1 MSEGG
6 HRGQPSLPLAG
17 IRVADLTWII
27 AGPYGGYLLARMGAE
42 VIKIEG
48 LGPGD
53 HTRENPPHADHIP
66 GLNRSGFFNFLNAG
80 KKSVSLQLSDPQQA
94 ELAKEIIATSDV
106 VLEAFSYGTMEK
118 FGLHYDALRRVK
130 QDIIMI
136 SCAGFGQHGRDRT
149 LRAFMGTVHAYTG
162 LNSLNGYVD
171 GPPKPAGGT
180 LADYISGTAIVF
192 AALAALRRRGKTG
205 RGQYID
211 LSMSDAVV
219 STMGSAFMDYFMNGR
234 SGVPQGNTSETAAP
248 NNVYRCQGDD
258 AWVAISVETDGQWR
272 ALCSLVGDPE
282 LQRPEYQDMTGRH
295 QSAAAIDERLTAWA
309 RQRTPLEAT
318 ELLQAAGVPSGPS
331 SSAGDLVAQPQLRAR
346 GFFIEPDHPEVGR
359 IPIPNLPWRLASC
372 PDAPCA
378 PAPLLGE
385 HNQEVLG
392 SLGTPQA
399 TIDTLNEK
407 RDEVLN
413 RGL

>member
-1 MSEGG
+1 MSSTA
-6 HRGQPSLPLAG
+6 RQRTSLPLAG

-27 AGPYGGYLLARMGAE
+27 AGPYGAYLLARMGAD

-48 LGPGD
+48 LDPGD
-53 HTRENPPHADHIP
+53 HTRENPPHAEHIP

-94 ELAKEIIATSDV
+94 EFAKQIIATSDIAI
-106 VLEAFSYGTMEK
+106 EAFSYGTMDK
-118 FGLHYDALRRVK
+118 FGLGYEALRRVK

-136 SCAGFGQHGRDRT
+136 SCAGFGQHGRDRS

-162 LNSLNGYVD
+162 LNSLNGYVN

-192 AALAALRRRGKTG
+192 SALAALRRRRKTG
-205 RGQYID
+205 CGQYID
-211 LSMSDAVV
+211 LSMSDALV

-234 SGVPQGNTSETAAP
+234 SGAPRGNTSAHAAP
-248 NNVYRCQGDD
+248 NNVYRCQGED
-258 AWVAISVETDGQWR
+258 AWVAISVETDGQWD
-272 ALCSLVGDPE
+272 ALRSVVAETALD
-282 LQRPEYQDMTGRH
+282 RPEYQNTAGR
-295 QSAAAIDERLTAWA
+295 QQNAAAIDERISVWA
-309 RQRTPLEAT
+309 RRRTPLEAT

-331 SSAGDLVAQPQLRAR
+331 SSAGDLVAQPQLRSR
-346 GFFIEPDHPEVGR
+346 GFFITPDHPEVGP
-359 IPIPNLPWRLASC
+359 IPIPNLPWRLGSC

-378 PAPLLGE
+378 PAPLLGQ
-385 HNQEVLG
+385 HNQEVLS

-399 TIDTLNEK
+399 AIDKLNAK
-407 RDEVLN
+407 RDEVLS
-413 RGL
+413 REL